1 MRNFLIGVDGS
12 ETALKAVRYVAR
24 LGRKYGPFGMH
35 MVTVEPSVTGW
46 RKLVANSEALE
57 EHLRAEG
64 WARLA
69 EARAFLDEEDIDYFA
84 YVEFGDVAEQ
94 IVAVA
99 DRLECDH
106 IVLGTRGLGAING
119 LMIGSV
125 AQRVVHLAALPV
137 TLIK

>member
-12 ETALKAVRYVAR
+12 ETAMKAVRYVAR
-24 LGRKYGPFGMH
+24 LGRKYGPFGIH
-35 MVTVEPSVTGW
+35 IVTVEPSVTGW
-46 RKLVANSEALE
+46 RKLAASSEAVE

-64 WARLA
+64 WAKLA
-69 EARAFLDEEDIDYFA
+69 EARDFLDEEDIDYFA

-94 IVAVA
+94 IVAAA

-106 IVLGTRGLGAING
+106 IVLGTRGLGAIHG